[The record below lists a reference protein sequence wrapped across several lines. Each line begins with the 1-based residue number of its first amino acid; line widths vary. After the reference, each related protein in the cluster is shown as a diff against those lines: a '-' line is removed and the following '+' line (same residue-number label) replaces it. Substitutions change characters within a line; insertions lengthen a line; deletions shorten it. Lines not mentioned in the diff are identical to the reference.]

1 MTENELKA
9 EALNQGFRLTKIP
22 EYDCSCYMP
31 YPNEG
36 HRHKNGKWKCVDN
49 YVPLKVKSRGE
60 HFPCTKC
67 RRKKNV
73 RNKNKE
79 R

>member
-9 EALNQGFRLTKIP
+9 EALKQGFGLTKIP
-22 EYDCSCYMP
+22 KYDCSCYMP

-36 HRHKNGKWKCVDN
+36 HRHKNGKWKCVDS
-49 YVPLKVKSRGE
+49 YVPLKVKSRGK

-67 RRKKNV
+67 KRRKAINQ
-73 RNKNKE
+73 E
-79 R
+79 